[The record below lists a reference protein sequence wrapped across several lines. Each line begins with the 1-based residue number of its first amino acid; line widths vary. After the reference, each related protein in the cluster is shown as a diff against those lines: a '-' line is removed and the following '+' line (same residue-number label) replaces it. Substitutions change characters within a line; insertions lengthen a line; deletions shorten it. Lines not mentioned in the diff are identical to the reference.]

1 MHVLHLR
8 LNVRLLNS
16 TLSRTSINDEQ
27 AFEKWLLSVGHG
39 KDIVPDGT
47 IAFDARSMRVNTV
60 DDLINCIYP
69 HICDAVPPSQYFLDH
84 LILAPR
90 NTDVDQLNS
99 AVLSKLPGEE

>member
-69 HICDAVPPSQYFLDH
+69 CICDAVPPPQYFLDR
-84 LILAPR
+84 LILAR
-90 NTDVDQLNS
+90 EIQTLIN
-99 AVLSKLPGEE
+99 